1 MGINAIRDA
10 ARRKQTEDAETDE
23 GALDRAHRDETRLQ
37 TKVEVAEAEDGADGE
52 ADERGA
58 KGQLWLLRERRS
70 RARAAGAAEAA
81 EAADADADAA
91 DADVDAA
98 GDAAAAAAPAGGRA
112 HESVG

>member
-1 MGINAIRDA
+1 MGTNAIRDA
-10 ARRKQTEDAETDE
+10 ARRTQTEDAETDE

-81 EAADADADAA
+81 DADADAA
-91 DADVDAA
+91 DADVDDA